1 MAMDIAHRDHILA
14 AFHGLLHAAALLL
27 CVLTELLVFALQ
39 RSAALY
45 LVPVSAMLLLSRYR
59 RRRAANG
66 SIGLVD
72 FSCLKPPR
80 RLRLPVAALREHF
93 ELIGCFDGDS
103 IEFMANAIQSS
114 GMGNETYFPPALH
127 YLPPASTH
135 AHAVEEAR
143 MLFFPALDDLFAKTR
158 VPPSAVG
165 ALVVNCSGFCPAPSL
180 SSIIANRYG
189 MRADVKSFNLSGM
202 GCSAGSISV
211 GVAAGV
217 LRAHAMSYAV
227 VVSAEILTVGWYP
240 GKDHGKLL
248 LNCNFRTGC
257 SAALVTSD
265 MAAPVRYRLVNMTRT
280 NTTAND
286 RSYRAGYREEDDEG
300 ITGFT
305 LGQGVGRMV
314 SELLRAHLVTL
325 SLSILPWREK
335 LRYTAL
341 LLVSMRRR
349 GQDKLSGSSSS
360 SSGAAPMPDFRAAAD
375 HFCLPSSGKPMILRL
390 GKGLGLGE
398 REMEAALMT
407 FHRFGNQ
414 SAASLWYQLAYLEAK
429 GRVRKG
435 DTVWQLG
442 IGSGLK
448 ANSLVWERVAV
459 ADNVAGWRDGR
470 NPLGPWMECV
480 HQYPVWEM

>member
-1 MAMDIAHRDHILA
+1 MDVAHKDHLLA
-14 AFHGLLHAAALLL
+14 AFHGLLGAAALLL
-27 CVLTELLVFALQ
+27 CVLAEALVFALQ
-39 RSAALY
+39 RSMTLY
-45 LVPVSAMLLLSRYR
+45 LVPVSAMLLLCRYR
-59 RRRAANG
+59 RRRAAGG

-80 RLRLPVAALREHF
+80 RLRLPVAGLIEHF
-93 ELIGCFDGDS
+93 NLIGCFDGGS

-135 AHAVEEAR
+135 AHAVQEAH

-180 SSIIANRYG
+180 TAIIANRYW
-189 MRADVKSFNLSGM
+189 MRADVKTFNLSGM
-202 GCSAGSISV
+202 GCSAGSV
-211 GVAAGV
+211 GVDVAAGV
-217 LRAHAMSYAV
+217 LRAHSMSYAV
-227 VVSAEILTVGWYP
+227 VVSAEILTVGWYF

-257 SAALVTSD
+257 SAVLVTNN
-265 MAAPVRYRLVNMTRT
+265 MAAPVKYRLVNMTRT
-280 NTTAND
+280 NTTATD

-305 LGQGVGRMV
+305 LGHGVGRMV
-314 SELLRAHLVTL
+314 SELLRAHLVKL

-335 LRYTAL
+335 ARYTAA

-349 GQDKLSGSSSS
+349 GQDKLAGSSG
-360 SSGAAPMPDFRAAAD
+360 SGAAPMPDFRAAAD

-414 SAASLWYQLAYLEAK
+414 SAAALWYQLAYLEAK

-459 ADNVAGWRDGR
+459 ADDVAGGRDGR
-470 NPLGPWMECV
+470 NALGPWMECI
-480 HQYPVWEM
+480 HQYPMWET

>member
-1 MAMDIAHRDHILA
+1 MDVAHKDHLLA
-14 AFHGLLHAAALLL
+14 AFHGLLGATALLL
-27 CVLTELLVFALQ
+27 CVLAEALVFALQ

-45 LVPVSAMLLLSRYR
+45 LVPVTAMLLLSRYR
-59 RRRAANG
+59 RRGAAG
-66 SIGLVD
+66 RGIGIGLVD

-80 RLRLPVAALREHF
+80 RLRLPVAALREHM
-93 ELIGCFDGDS
+93 ELIGCFDRGS
-103 IEFMANAIQSS
+103 IEFMTDAIRSS

-135 AHAVEEAR
+135 AHAVQEAH
-143 MLFFPALDDLFAKTR
+143 MLFFPALDGLFAKTR

-165 ALVVNCSGFCPAPSL
+165 ALVVNCSGFCPGPSL
-180 SSIIANRYG
+180 ASVIASRYG
-189 MRADVKSFNLSGM
+189 MRSDLRTFNLSGM
-202 GCSAGSISV
+202 GCSAGSV
-211 GVAAGV
+211 GVDVAAGV
-217 LRAHAMSYAV
+217 LRAHAASYAL
-227 VVSAEILTVGWYP
+227 VVSAEILTVGWYC
-240 GKDHGKLL
+240 GKDRGKLL

-257 SAALVTSD
+257 SAALLTNSVG
-265 MAAPVRYRLVNMTRT
+265 AQVKYRLRNVTRT

-286 RSYRAGYREEDDEG
+286 RSYRAGYREEDDDG

-325 SLSILPWREK
+325 SISILPWREK
-335 LRYTAL
+335 LNYTAA

-349 GQDKLSGSSSS
+349 GQDKLAGS
-360 SSGAAPMPDFRAAAD
+360 SSGASAALMPDFRAAAD

-390 GKGLGLGE
+390 GKGLGLSE

-459 ADNVAGWRDGR
+459 AGGRHGR
-470 NPLGPWMECV
+470 NALGPWMECI
-480 HQYPVWEM
+480 HQYPVWE